1 MDVVAIVSNACTEG
15 NGAVTIS
22 PSNGQ
27 EPYQV
32 NTSNGQAEFY
42 FGDLTSGTY
51 TYQITDAHG
60 CVVTT
65 TAIVSNGTPVIE
77 NSISNNVSCNG
88 GTNGSVSL
96 VVNNGNPTYT
106 YNWSNGATTENN
118 TTLGAGT
125 YAVQI
130 TDANGCTTSGT
141 YVINEPAAI
150 EINPVVT
157 ADLGNNDGSIDL
169 NVSGGTPGYSY
180 EWSTG
185 QTTEDV
191 YGLAAG
197 TYSVITTDANGCATS
212 TFVEV
217 ANESTADVTSLGLIA
232 LNVYPNPTN
241 ADAKVQWKG
250 NVTKV
255 IVAEQ
260 TGRIVMAKPVTNV
273 NSMLIQ
279 NLEAG
284 LYIITVKGP
293 NGLSATKQLVVL

>member
-1 MDVVAIVSNACTEG
+1 VNA
-15 NGAVTIS
+15 
-22 PSNGQ
+22 
-27 EPYQV
+27 
-32 NTSNGQAEFY
+32 
-42 FGDLTSGTY
+42 
-51 TYQITDAHG
+51 
-60 CVVTT
+60 
-65 TAIVSNGTPVIE
+65 
-77 NSISNNVSCNG
+77 
-88 GTNGSVSL
+88 
-96 VVNNGNPTYT
+96 GNPSYT
-106 YNWSNGATTENN
+106 YNWSNGFTTENN

-150 EINPVVT
+150 EITPIVS
-157 ADLGNNDGSIDL
+157 ADFGNNDGSIDL
-169 NVSGGTPGYSY
+169 NVSGGAPGYSY
-180 EWSTG
+180 EWSNG
-185 QTTEDV
+185 QTTEDLF
-191 YGLAAG
+191 GLAAG

-255 IVAEQ
+255 IVTEQ
-260 TGRIVMAKPVTNV
+260 SGRIVMAKPTTNF